1 MAVDKTVDC
10 MGIELSH
17 YCIVCPE
24 SPTVD
29 EKFFAYIFL
38 DIIYFAIMVISWKS
52 SVILKMV

>member
-29 EKFFAYIFL
+29 EKFFAYIF
-38 DIIYFAIMVISWKS
+38 
-52 SVILKMV
+52 